1 MLVSVGI
8 ICRHVGRWGRL
19 NAGGVAENWR
29 LPAQNVVD
37 LVQSQV
43 YHPERLPY
51 LFAARSP

>member
-8 ICRHVGRWGRL
+8 SCRHVGRL

-29 LPAQNVVD
+29 LPTRNVVN

-43 YHPERLPY
+43 DHPERPPY